1 MRSDW
6 YVSSLS
12 RKWQT
17 DFVMKKILLIMLGAL
32 LVAQPS
38 DAQFFKKLLKKKNKT
53 EKKKK
58 SGSKV
63 DGIDDQAQTAMADW
77 ATFADNQNNRNA
89 FLNIPLG
96 IKADRFEKLLMEQGF
111 AERKPEGKQTAKS
124 YIYEGDVY
132 GAQSIVTLITTEQTA
147 RVYAVDVE
155 EEQIYPSLQ
164 AVQLRFQELK
174 KQLTAVYGLGY
185 VDNQGEAY
193 TIQTR
198 LGTVGLHYE
207 RGSLTS
213 SYTIGFSLDDAKAYQ
228 MAYGEMDA
236 EDKEYE
242 TAPRTIEGG
251 LALACNHTDLVGLGV
266 KLLQN
271 RQLKAA
277 QTVLRS
283 YDYKIGKAT
292 PKAVPATF
300 TMNDYQASVSL
311 TRKKQTITSVVVTAT
326 DDIAAI
332 SKDLQTYGFTSSDQ
346 KTWRQGNV
354 LVSVS
359 TDKQGR
365 VVVTL
370 R

>member
-1 MRSDW
+1 
-6 YVSSLS
+6 
-12 RKWQT
+12 
-17 DFVMKKILLIMLGAL
+17 MKKILLIVLGAL

-38 DAQFFKKLLKKKNKT
+38 DAQIFKKLLKKKNKT
-53 EKKKK
+53 EKKKRV
-58 SGSKV
+58 SKT
-63 DGIDDQAQTAMADW
+63 DGIDDQAQAAMADW
-77 ATFADNQNNRNA
+77 TIFADNQNNRNA
-89 FLNIPLG
+89 FLGIPLG
-96 IKADRFEKLLMEQGF
+96 IKADRFESLLIEQGF

-132 GAQSIVTLITTEQTA
+132 SAKSVVSLITTEQTS
-147 RVYAVDVE
+147 RVYAVDIV

-164 AVQLRFQELK
+164 TVQQRFQELK
-174 KQLTAVYGLGY
+174 KQLTTVYGQGF

-198 LGTVGLHYE
+198 LGTISLHYE

-213 SYTIGFSLDDAKAYQ
+213 SYTIGFTLDDAKAYQ
-228 MAYGEMDA
+228 MAYAEMDV

-242 TAPRTIEGG
+242 SSPRTIDGG
-251 LALACNHTDLVGLGV
+251 LAAACSHTDLVGLGV

-271 RQLKAA
+271 RQLKSA
-277 QTVLRS
+277 QSVLRS
-283 YDYKIGKAT
+283 YDYNLGKVT
-292 PKAVPATF
+292 VKAVPATF
-300 TMNDYQASVSL
+300 VMGDYRVSL
-311 TRKKQTITSVVVTAT
+311 SLARKKQTVTSVAITAT

-332 SKDLQTYGFTSSDQ
+332 CKDLKTYGFTSTDQ
-346 KTWRQGNV
+346 KTWRQGKQTV
-354 LVSVS
+354 VVS

>member
-1 MRSDW
+1 
-6 YVSSLS
+6 
-12 RKWQT
+12 
-17 DFVMKKILLIMLGAL
+17 MKKLLLIVLGAL

-38 DAQFFKKLLKKKNKT
+38 DAQFFKKLFKKKNKT
-53 EKKKK
+53 EKKNR
-58 SGSKV
+58 GSKT
-63 DGIDDQAQTAMADW
+63 DGIDDTAQTAMADW

-89 FLNIPLG
+89 FLSIPLG
-96 IKADRFEKLLMEQGF
+96 IKADGFEACLKQQGF
-111 AERKPEGKQTAKS
+111 AERKADGKQTAKS
-124 YIYEGDVY
+124 YIYEGEVY
-132 GAQSIVTLITTEQTA
+132 GTQSIVTLIATEQTA

-155 EEQIYPSLQ
+155 EQQIYPSLQ

-174 KQLTAVYGLGY
+174 KQLTAVYGQGY

-198 LGTVGLHYE
+198 LGTVSLHYE

-213 SYTIGFSLDDAKAYQ
+213 SYTIGFTLDDAKAYQ
-228 MAYGEMDA
+228 MAYTEMDA

-242 TAPRTIEGG
+242 SAPRSIDGG
-251 LALACNHTDLVGLGV
+251 LAAACNHTDLVGLGV

-277 QTVLRS
+277 QSVLRS
-283 YDYKIGKAT
+283 YDYKVGKITA
-292 PKAVPATF
+292 KAVPATF
-300 TMNDYQASVSL
+300 AMGDYQVSVNL
-311 TRKKQTITSVVVTAT
+311 VRKKQSVASVAITAT

-332 SKDLQTYGFTSSDQ
+332 CKDLKTYGFTSTDQ
-346 KTWRQGNV
+346 KTWRQGNQTIV
-354 LVSVS
+354 IS

>member
-1 MRSDW
+1 
-6 YVSSLS
+6 
-12 RKWQT
+12 
-17 DFVMKKILLIMLGAL
+17 MKKLLLIVLGAL

-38 DAQFFKKLLKKKNKT
+38 DAQFFKKLFKKKAKT

-58 SGSKV
+58 SGSKA
-63 DGIDDQAQTAMADW
+63 DGIDDDAQVAMADW
-77 ATFADNQNNRNA
+77 ATVADNQNNRNA

-96 IKADRFEKLLMEQGF
+96 IKADRFEKSLMEQSF
-111 AERKPEGKQTAKS
+111 TERKPEGKQTAKS
-124 YIYEGDVY
+124 YVYEGDVY
-132 GAQSIVTLITTEQTA
+132 GAKSIVTLATTDQTA

-164 AVQLRFQELK
+164 AVQQRFQELK
-174 KQLTAVYGLGY
+174 KQLTGVYGQGFI
-185 VDNQGEAY
+185 DNQGEAY

-198 LGTVGLHYE
+198 LGTVSLHYE
-207 RGSLTS
+207 RGSLSS
-213 SYTIGFSLDDAKAYQ
+213 SYTIGFTLDDAKAYN
-228 MAYGEMDA
+228 MAYGEMDV

-242 TAPRTIEGG
+242 NAPRGIESG
-251 LALACNHTDLVGLGV
+251 LAQTCNHTDLVGLGV

-277 QTVLRS
+277 QAVLRS
-283 YDYKIGKAT
+283 YDYKIGKVSA
-292 PKAVPATF
+292 KSVPATF
-300 TMNDYQASVSL
+300 VMADYQATVSMV
-311 TRKKQTITSVVVTAT
+311 RKKQNITSATITAT

-332 SKDLQTYGFTSSDQ
+332 CKDLQTYGFTSSDQ
-346 KTWRQGNV
+346 KTWRQGNMTV
-354 LVSVS
+354 VVS

>member
-1 MRSDW
+1 
-6 YVSSLS
+6 
-12 RKWQT
+12 
-17 DFVMKKILLIMLGAL
+17 MKKLLLIVLGAL

-38 DAQFFKKLLKKKNKT
+38 DAQFFKKLFKKKAKT

-58 SGSKV
+58 SGSKA
-63 DGIDDQAQTAMADW
+63 DGIDDEAQVAMADW
-77 ATFADNQNNRNA
+77 ATAVNNLNNRNA

-96 IKADRFEKLLMEQGF
+96 IKADRFEKSLIEKNF
-111 AERKPEGKQTAKS
+111 TERKPGGKQTAKS
-124 YIYEGDVY
+124 YVYEGDVY
-132 GAQSIVTLITTEQTA
+132 GTKSIVTLATTDQTA

-164 AVQLRFQELK
+164 AVQQRFQVLK
-174 KQLTAVYGLGY
+174 KQLVSVYGQGF

-198 LGTVGLHYE
+198 LGTISLHYE

-213 SYTIGFSLDDAKAYQ
+213 SYTIGFTLDDAKAYC
-228 MAYGEMDA
+228 MAYDEMDA

-242 TAPRTIEGG
+242 NAPRGIESG
-251 LALACNHTDLVGLGV
+251 LAQTCNHTDLVGLGV

-277 QTVLRS
+277 QAVLRS
-283 YDYKIGKAT
+283 YDYKIGKVSA
-292 PKAVPATF
+292 KSVPATF
-300 TMNDYQASVSL
+300 VMADYQATVSMV
-311 TRKKQTITSVVVTAT
+311 RKKQNIVSATITAT
-326 DDIAAI
+326 DDMAAI
-332 SKDLQTYGFTSSDQ
+332 CKDLKTYGFTSSDQ
-346 KTWRQGNV
+346 KTWRQGGMTV
-354 LVSVS
+354 VVS

>member
-1 MRSDW
+1 
-6 YVSSLS
+6 
-12 RKWQT
+12 
-17 DFVMKKILLIMLGAL
+17 MKKLLLIVLGAL
-32 LVAQPS
+32 LVAQPA
-38 DAQFFKKLLKKKNKT
+38 DAQFLKKLFKKKAKT

-58 SGSKV
+58 SGSKA
-63 DGIDDQAQTAMADW
+63 DGIDDDAQVAMADW
-77 ATFADNQNNRNA
+77 ATVADNQNNRNA

-96 IKADRFEKLLMEQGF
+96 IKADRFEKSLMEQNF
-111 AERKPEGKQTAKS
+111 TERKPEGKQTAKS
-124 YIYEGDVY
+124 YVYEGDVY
-132 GAQSIVTLITTEQTA
+132 GAKSIVTLATTDQTA

-164 AVQLRFQELK
+164 AVQQRFQALK
-174 KQLTAVYGLGY
+174 KQLVSVYGQGF

-198 LGTVGLHYE
+198 LGTISLHYE

-213 SYTIGFSLDDAKAYQ
+213 SYTIGFTLDDAKAYC
-228 MAYGEMDA
+228 MAYDEMDA

-242 TAPRTIEGG
+242 NAPRGIESG
-251 LALACNHTDLVGLGV
+251 LAQTCNHTDLVGLGV

-277 QTVLRS
+277 QAVLRS
-283 YDYKIGKAT
+283 YDYKIGKVSA
-292 PKAVPATF
+292 KSVPATF
-300 TMNDYQASVSL
+300 VMADYQATVSMV
-311 TRKKQTITSVVVTAT
+311 RKKQNITSATITAT
-326 DDIAAI
+326 DEMAAI
-332 SKDLQTYGFTSSDQ
+332 CKDLKTYGFTSSDQ
-346 KTWRQGNV
+346 KTWRQGGMTV
-354 LVSVS
+354 VVS